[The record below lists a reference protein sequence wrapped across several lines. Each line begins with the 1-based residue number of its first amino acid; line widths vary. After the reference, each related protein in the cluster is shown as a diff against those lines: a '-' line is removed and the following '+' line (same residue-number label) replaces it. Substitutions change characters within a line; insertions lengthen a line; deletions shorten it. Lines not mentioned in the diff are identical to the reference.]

1 MTLETQPR
9 TANEWLE
16 SPYTE
21 RLVRRIGYSRGL
33 LWQDLPD
40 LVQEVRLALCQTG
53 PDRTISAAWMNRTA
67 SNKAVDF
74 LRRRR
79 RVWNEERDFADC
91 LSVAPAADPELA
103 HLLAARVTLLPSF
116 LRRFFYLRYELGLSE
131 RDVAR
136 RLRLCRSSTRWL
148 ERRCRRAIRRPED
161 LRALGR

>member
-9 TANEWLE
+9 TAREWLE

-21 RLVRRIGYSRGL
+21 RVVRRIGHRQGL
-33 LWQDLPD
+33 SWQDLPD
-40 LVQEVRLALCQTG
+40 LVQEVRLALCQAG
-53 PDRTISAAWMNRTA
+53 PERPISGAWLHRTA
-67 SNKAVDF
+67 SNKTVDF

-79 RVWNEERDFADC
+79 RVSNEERDFADC
-91 LSVAPAADPELA
+91 LCVAPAGDPELA
-103 HLLAARVTLLPSF
+103 RLLAARVTLLPSS
-116 LRRFFYLRYELGLSE
+116 LRRFFHLRYELGLSE

-148 ERRCRRAIRRPED
+148 EHRCRRAIRRPKE